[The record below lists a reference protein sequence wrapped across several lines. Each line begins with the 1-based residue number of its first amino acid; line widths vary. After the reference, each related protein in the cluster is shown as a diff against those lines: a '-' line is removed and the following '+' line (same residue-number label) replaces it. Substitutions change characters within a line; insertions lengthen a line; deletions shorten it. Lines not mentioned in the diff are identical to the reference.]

1 MIHHDTLLQHVT
13 DITKC
18 DSSFITKYV
27 RLFITKY
34 NSFTTKM
41 RQLLEIATIYYKTRR
56 LLQIATVQMP
66 LIEMTVHFEIN

>member
-18 DSSFITKYV
+18 DSSFITKCV

-41 RQLLEIATIYYKTRR
+41 RQLLQIATIYYKTRR